1 LNGKRQ
7 ISDLRDIKLYPK
19 PIEVASCVI
28 NHIKHWQQAGR
39 VGVEMIRKALEMIEN
54 LVDIALF
61 GK

>member
-1 LNGKRQ
+1 VLSIG
-7 ISDLRDIKLYPK
+7 
-19 PIEVASCVI
+19 
-28 NHIKHWQQAGR
+28 QQAGG